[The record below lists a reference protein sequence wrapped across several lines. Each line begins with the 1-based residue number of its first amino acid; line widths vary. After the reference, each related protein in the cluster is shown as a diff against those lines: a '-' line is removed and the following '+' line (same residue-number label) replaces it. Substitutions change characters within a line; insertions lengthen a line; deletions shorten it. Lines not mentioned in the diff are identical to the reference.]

1 LPFDRLAARGSGRT
15 QAVLWLKIALCP
27 ARTPRIIIDKVSNEI
42 GRIIML
48 PGTRARIPRE
58 GSAARRSA
66 PAELDRL
73 VREEVVM
80 RAKVF
85 KARSEA
91 GVRAR
96 RCLTLLVLAMPAFA
110 AEPSYDLVLKNA
122 RVVDG
127 TGSPW
132 YRADIAVRGDSIA
145 LIAPAIT
152 GAAKRVIDVKGA
164 VVSPGFVDL
173 HTHASRGLFQV
184 PTADNY
190 VRQGVTTVLEGPD
203 GASTVPLKPF
213 LDKLE
218 ALPKS
223 LNIGS
228 FLGQGS
234 VRAAVVGLNDRRAT
248 ADEMAK
254 MRALVEQGM
263 RDGAFGLTTGLYYVP
278 GKFTPLSEVI
288 ELQKVV
294 SPWRGLHTSH
304 MRDEASKILDS
315 VRETI
320 AIGEQASVPT
330 QITHHKV
337 IGKANWG
344 RSVETLRLVDEAR
357 ARGVDAT
364 IDQYP
369 YTAAST
375 SIHGGLLP
383 AWALEGGWRETEKRL
398 KDPAA
403 RAKIK
408 AAVAEL
414 IRTERG
420 AGDAANVVI
429 SQCSWDV
436 SLAGRNL
443 AQIAQSRGMT
453 PTPENAAEV
462 VAWLVENGSCQGIFH
477 AMNEE
482 DVLRI
487 IVHPA
492 TMIASDGEIPI
503 FGRGAPH
510 PRSYGTFARVLA
522 VYVREKKVLTLEDA
536 VRRMSSM
543 PAARIGLTDRGVV
556 RAGMKAD
563 LAVFDPG
570 TVRDAA
576 TYEKPHQYA
585 EGFSHV
591 IVNGQMVYENGAMTA
606 ARPGRVLYGPG
617 KATRAE

>member
-1 LPFDRLAARGSGRT
+1 MRSTSYLTGHALAALL
-15 QAVLWLKIALCP
+15 AVMLC
-27 ARTPRIIIDKVSNEI
+27 
-42 GRIIML
+42 
-48 PGTRARIPRE
+48 
-58 GSAARRSA
+58 SA
-66 PAELDRL
+66 PAY
-73 VREEVVM
+73 
-80 RAKVF
+80 
-85 KARSEA
+85 
-91 GVRAR
+91 
-96 RCLTLLVLAMPAFA
+96 A
-110 AEPSYDLVLKNA
+110 ADASYDIVLKNA

-145 LIAPAIT
+145 LIAPSIA
-152 GAAKRVIDVKGA
+152 APAKRVVDVKGA

-173 HTHASRGLFQV
+173 HTHASRGLFDV

-190 VRQGVTTVLEGPD
+190 VRQGVTTILEGPD
-203 GASTVPLKPF
+203 GGSAVPLKPF
-213 LDKLE
+213 LDRLE

-228 FLGQGS
+228 FIGQGS
-234 VRAAVVGLNDRRAT
+234 VRERVVGLADRRAT
-248 ADEMAK
+248 PEEIAK

-263 RDGAFGLTTGLYYVP
+263 REGAFGMSTGLFYIP
-278 GKFTPLSEVI
+278 GKFTPLAEVI

-294 SPWRGLHTSH
+294 SPYRGLHTSH
-304 MRDEASKILDS
+304 MRDEAFKILDS
-315 VRETI
+315 VKETI
-320 AIGEQASVPT
+320 AIGEQGGVPT
-330 QITHHKV
+330 QISHHKV

-344 RSVETLRLVDEAR
+344 RTVETLRLVDEAR

-369 YTAAST
+369 YTASST
-375 SIHGGLLP
+375 SIHGALMPG
-383 AWALEGGWRETEKRL
+383 WALEGGLQETQKRL
-398 KDPAA
+398 KDPATREKVKQA
-403 RAKIK
+403 T
-408 AAVAEL
+408 AEL

-420 AGDAANVVI
+420 AGDPANVVI
-429 SQCSWDV
+429 SLCRWDM
-436 SLAGRNL
+436 SLSGKNL
-443 AQIAQSRGMT
+443 SQIAQARGMT

-462 VAWLVENGSCQGIFH
+462 VAWLIENGSCQGVFH
-477 AMNEE
+477 AMSEE
-482 DVLRI
+482 DLMRV

-492 TMIASDGEIPI
+492 TMVASDGEVPI

-543 PAARIGLTDRGVV
+543 PAMRIGLSDRGVI
-556 RAGMKAD
+556 RPGMKAD
-563 LAVFDPG
+563 LAVFDPAR
-570 TVRDAA
+570 VRDVA

-591 IVNGQMVYENGAMTA
+591 IVNGQVVYENGAMTA

-617 KATRAE
+617 KSTARSE